1 MSKKFRVALTRDFLR
16 SDGTIGFGDI
26 GLDRLD
32 RAPGIEWEFLSE
44 DCSPIYGD
52 QLHDYDALLLLGA
65 QIDADSIADSERLS
79 LIARFGVGYD
89 NVDVEAC
96 TRNGII
102 VTITPNG
109 VRRPVAV
116 AALTY
121 LLALSQKMLIK
132 DSLVREGRWQERMEH
147 MGVGLTDRAVGL
159 IGLGNIGRELCGL
172 LQPFGVR
179 VLASDPR
186 SSTYHAQQ
194 AGAELVDLGTL
205 LRMSDFVIVCCE
217 LNERTYHMIDA
228 DALSVMKESAY
239 LINVARGP
247 IVDQRALTEA
257 LQERRIAGAGLDVFE
272 REPIDPD
279 DPLLELD
286 NVIVSPHGLAW
297 TDECFAG
304 IGRNAVAAICRL
316 AAGRLPEF
324 IVNPEAA
331 RHPSMR
337 DKLRRYAERSQ
348 PFSGRDSR

>member
-1 MSKKFRVALTRDFLR
+1 MSDTFRVALTRDFLK
-16 SDGTIGFGDI
+16 SDGTISFGDI

-32 RAPGIEWEFLSE
+32 RTPGIEWEFLDE
-44 DCSPIYGD
+44 DTSPIHGD
-52 QLHDYDALLLLGA
+52 QLRDYDALLLLA
-65 QIDADSIADSERLS
+65 SQIDAASVPENGRLS
-79 LIARFGVGYD
+79 LIARFGVGFD

-96 TRNGII
+96 TRSGII

-132 DSLVREGRWQERMEH
+132 DSLVREGRWHERMDH
-147 MGVGLTDRAVGL
+147 MGTGLIDRTVGL

-179 VLASDPR
+179 ILASDPR

-194 AGAELVDLGTL
+194 AGAELVDMGTL

-217 LNERTYHMIDA
+217 LNSQTHHLIDG
-228 DALSVMKESAY
+228 DALSLMKESAY

-247 IVDQRALTEA
+247 IVDGQALTHA
-257 LQERRIAGAGLDVFE
+257 LQEQRIAGAGLDVFE

-286 NVIVSPHGLAW
+286 NIIVSPHGLAW
-297 TDECFAG
+297 TDECFSG

-331 RHPSMR
+331 RHPGMR
-337 DKLRRYAERSQ
+337 DKLRIYAERHQ
-348 PFSGRDSR
+348 PRSERSES

>member
-1 MSKKFRVALTRDFLR
+1 MSDTFRVALTRDFLK
-16 SDGTIGFGDI
+16 SDGTISFGDI

-32 RAPGIEWEFLSE
+32 RTPGIEWKFLDE
-44 DCSPIYGD
+44 DTSPVHGN
-52 QLHDYDALLLLGA
+52 QLCDYDALLLLGS
-65 QIDADSIADSERLS
+65 QIDAASVTENRRLS

-96 TRNGII
+96 THSGII

-132 DSLVREGRWQERMEH
+132 DSLVREGRWHERMDH
-147 MGVGLTDRAVGL
+147 MGSGLGDRTVGL
-159 IGLGNIGRELCGL
+159 IGLGNIGLELSGL

-179 VLASDPR
+179 LLASDPH

-194 AGAELVDLGTL
+194 ASAELVDIGTL

-217 LNERTYHMIDA
+217 LNSRTHHLIDA
-228 DALSVMKESAY
+228 DALSLMKQNAY

-247 IVDQRALTEA
+247 IVDQRALTHA

-272 REPIDPD
+272 KEPIDPD

-286 NVIVSPHGLAW
+286 NIIVSPHGLAW
-297 TDECFAG
+297 TDECFLG
-304 IGRNAVAAICRL
+304 IGRNAVAAVCRL

-331 RHPSMR
+331 RHPGMR
-337 DKLRRYAERSQ
+337 DKLRIYAERYQ
-348 PFSGRDSR
+348 PRSERSES